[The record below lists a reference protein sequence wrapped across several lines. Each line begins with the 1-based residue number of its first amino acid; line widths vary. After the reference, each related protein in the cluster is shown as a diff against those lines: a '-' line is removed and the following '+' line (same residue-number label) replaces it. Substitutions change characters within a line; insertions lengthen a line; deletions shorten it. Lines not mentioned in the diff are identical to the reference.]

1 MDESDRGAPIAYL
14 ALQDGTAVYTSDGE
28 RVGTVEHVLADANV
42 DIFDGLIVDAGGGW
56 PKGYRFADS
65 ELVESIFERAVVLGV
80 DREGF
85 GGLPEPSENAAT
97 MRVDPDDTAPD
108 TAGDRLRRAWDY
120 LSGRY

>member
-14 ALQDGTAVYTSDGE
+14 ALEEGTSVYTSDGA

-42 DIFDGLIVDAGGGW
+42 DIFDGVIVDSRLGPGGDFH
-56 PKGYRFADS
+56 FADAEQIGS
-65 ELVESIFERAVVLGV
+65 LFEHAVILRV
-80 DREGF
+80 DAAGF
-85 GGLPEPSENAAT
+85 EALPEPSENAAV
-97 MRVDPDDTAPD
+97 MRADPDDVVPD